1 MHTAISPHEP
11 EWNGPQA
18 WVILGGIKVSDIEN
32 PETRHGWQG
41 RVIDRRYRILRL
53 LGEGAM
59 GQVFVAE
66 QLSLHKQVALK
77 VVRTEFA
84 GNRELL
90 ERFAREA
97 LAGSRIDHPSV
108 VAALDYGVLEE
119 GGAYLV
125 MPLVP
130 GECLADILGKRGR
143 LPWAEVAELG
153 AQIADALAAAWAQGY
168 VHRDLK
174 PDNIL
179 IELREQGAPLARV
192 IDFGVAKLFDPLSG
206 GAVALTGTG
215 EPLTKEG
222 TIIGTPGYMAPEQA
236 LGRAATHVADLYSLG
251 VVLWEALVGQPR
263 WTGDSVH
270 AILSAQLKASRPS
283 AREASR
289 DATIPSALDE
299 LVERLVA
306 VRPEHRPVDA
316 RTVRDQLRSILQT
329 QAASAANGR
338 EPTVLAH
345 APVTGHRPWKMLVGM
360 LGAGA
365 VIGGLLALAPL
376 EPAATDGPHAKTRVE
391 SISSREPDELASK
404 LRTRLRGARTCAEKK
419 AVLSALVRPD
429 DVRARAALIQLS
441 NEPPTGCGPRQ
452 NQDCL
457 GCLRSELRGRLDENA
472 R

>member
-1 MHTAISPHEP
+1 VGF
-11 EWNGPQA
+11 N
-18 WVILGGIKVSDIEN
+18 VSDIEHQ
-32 PETRHGWQG
+32 ETVHGWQG
-41 RVIDRRYRILRL
+41 RVIDRRYRILRP
-53 LGEGAM
+53 LGQGAM

-77 VVRTEFA
+77 VVRTELA

-97 LAGSRIDHPSV
+97 LVGSRIDHPSV
-108 VAALDYGVLEE
+108 VAVLDYGVLEE

-130 GECLADILGKRGR
+130 GECLAEILAQRGR
-143 LPWAEVAELG
+143 LPWPEVAELG

-179 IELREQGAPLARV
+179 IEPRAQAGPLARV

-206 GAVALTGTG
+206 GAMASTGTG

-263 WTGDSVH
+263 WTGDSVP
-270 AILSAQLKASRPS
+270 AILRAQLKASRPS
-283 AREASR
+283 ARAASA

-306 VRPEHRPVDA
+306 VRPEQRPVDA
-316 RTVRDQLRSILQT
+316 RVVRDQLRQILQT
-329 QAASAANGR
+329 RAVSAASDRERTLLAPAPAAS
-338 EPTVLAH
+338 L
-345 APVTGHRPWKMLVGM
+345 RPWKVLVGM

-376 EPAATDGPHAKTRVE
+376 EPAPTEQPHAHRRVE
-391 SISSREPDELASK
+391 SVSSRAPDELESR
-404 LRTRLRGARTCAEKK
+404 LRARLRGARTCADKR
-419 AVLSALVRPD
+419 AVLSALVRPG
-429 DVRARAALIQLS
+429 DVRARAALMQIS
-441 NEPPTGCGPRQ
+441 SEPPTGCGPRQ
-452 NQDCL
+452 DQDCL
-457 GCLRSELRGRLDENA
+457 GCIRSELGGWLDRSGR
-472 R
+472 